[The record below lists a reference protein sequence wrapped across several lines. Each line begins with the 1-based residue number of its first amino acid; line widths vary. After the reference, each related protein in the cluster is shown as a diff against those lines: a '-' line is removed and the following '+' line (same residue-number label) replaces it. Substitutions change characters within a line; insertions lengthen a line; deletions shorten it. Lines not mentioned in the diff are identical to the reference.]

1 MQIDDKHSYKASYQ
15 CHPSQ
20 NLASTVLSK
29 VECKMFQYKHFSQM

>member
-20 NLASTVLSK
+20 NLSK
-29 VECKMFQYKHFSQM
+29 VEWKMFQYKHFSQM